1 MARLDRNSSCPPS
14 RVERLALR
22 AQRRRC
28 CDRRKRD
35 WTFFGPTTMFSL
47 PRLLD
52 RPLGRSKFPT
62 YKNDPSQWE
71 MRQQF
76 PAAKPI
82 AAFGREHNGSFVCF
96 DKVGG
101 LFLLEGHLSRI
112 GLSSIFSGAVSP
124 RSRIRSCEIFLRE
137 KLTAGGSDAAKVS
150 IATR

>member
-1 MARLDRNSSCPPS
+1 
-14 RVERLALR
+14 
-22 AQRRRC
+22 
-28 CDRRKRD
+28 
-35 WTFFGPTTMFSL
+35 MFSL

-96 DKVGG
+96 DKSGRIVSVGG
-101 LFLLEGHLSRI
+101 PPFKD
-112 GLSSIFSGAVSP
+112 
-124 RSRIRSCEIFLRE
+124 RSFFDFLRRRI
-137 KLTAGGSDAAKVS
+137 TAEQNP
-150 IATR
+150 